1 MSYAQRSAHS
11 ILVVFT
17 YKHAQNVPEFGHVE
31 RLEDLTLVAC
41 TVTVESEHSKGP
53 LKVFLSK
60 SDAGTMGTWAPIRP
74 LPPKKRRVKMC
85 MMWASG
91 FESTAR
97 LAGRTVRSAQRL

>member
-41 TVTVESEHSKGP
+41 TVTVESKHSRGP
-53 LKVFLSK
+53 HKVFLSK
-60 SDAGTMGTWAPIRP
+60 SDASTDGNLGTNKTIAT
-74 LPPKKRRVKMC
+74 KETQSEDVHDV
-85 MMWASG
+85 G
-91 FESTAR
+91 FWF
-97 LAGRTVRSAQRL
+97 